1 MEPLKIYLA
10 DLTYDTLEGAADS
23 VFPLNIGF
31 VASYCI
37 SKFGSKVDITL
48 FKYIHELE
56 KAIHDSPPD
65 ILGLSNYVWNKRI
78 GKEMFKI
85 LSKENP
91 HALTVWGGPNF
102 PADMPSQQK
111 FMDENTE
118 VDIYVRIDGET
129 GFSNIVGKAL
139 ESNSKE
145 KIKNSVLD
153 SSVEGCVSRKK
164 NGDLQFS
171 IPVIRIND
179 LDEIPSPYT
188 TGLMDKFFDGNLS
201 PMTQTNRGCPF
212 SCTFCTDGS
221 DEVRKINRFSLER
234 VKADL
239 DYIVKKI
246 PSNTH
251 SLYIS
256 DLNFGMYPRDKEIC
270 RYISEMKKKYN
281 YPLKIDTNTGKNSKE
296 KIIDAIKVLDGSLQ
310 ILMSVQST
318 DSQILANV
326 RRDNISVDQM
336 IALAP
341 TIKESNLRTLC
352 EVIIGLP
359 GETYESHINTLR
371 DLVGA
376 RIDGIMVYTCMM
388 LDGSEMNIPEQR
400 EKWGLQTKYRILP
413 KDFTKLDNGKVV
425 LEIEEC
431 VISSKTLTF
440 DQYVELRSLAFILWI
455 TNIGIAYDGI
465 LKFLR
470 ENNIDVFELVYN
482 ILKNQNNSHPKIKN
496 AFESFRN
503 ATIDEL
509 WDSPKD
515 IEDHFQN
522 EVEYEK
528 LKRGEAGINVLQYHR
543 ALVTDGCMDEWT
555 EYVIENAYSLIKK
568 SKQFTNELEEQFI
581 DVSNFCRG
589 LVHNTLGKDRMFT
602 NKEFQFNYDIQKWLD
617 DENLTL
623 NNFKLSKSYKLIFKL
638 NENQISSVKD
648 ELEKCGNTTAG
659 KGQALKQIPIQ
670 LLWRNPVLVN

>member
-23 VFPLNIGF
+23 VFPLNVGF

-65 ILGLSNYVWNKRI
+65 ILGLSNYIWNKRI

-85 LSKENP
+85 LSQENP
-91 HALTVWGGPNF
+91 NALTVWGGPNF

-118 VDIYVRIDGET
+118 VDIYVQIDGET
-129 GFSNIVGKAL
+129 GFSNIVEKAL

-145 KIKNSVLD
+145 KIKNNVLD

-171 IPVIRIND
+171 IPVIRIHD
-179 LDEIPSPYT
+179 LDEIPSPYEM
-188 TGLMDKFFDGNLS
+188 GLMDKFFDGNLS

-221 DEVRKINRFSLER
+221 DYVQKINRFSLER
-234 VKADL
+234 VKSDL
-239 DYIVKKI
+239 DYIVKKV
-246 PSNTH
+246 PDNTH
-251 SLYIS
+251 TLYIS

-270 RYISEMKKKYN
+270 SYISDLKKKYN

-296 KIIDAIKVLDGSLQ
+296 KIIDAIKVLDGSLSM
-310 ILMSVQST
+310 LMSVQST
-318 DSQILANV
+318 DSQILTNV

-336 IALAP
+336 LGLAP
-341 TIKESNLRTLC
+341 TIKEANLRTLC

-376 RIDGIMVYTCMM
+376 RIDGIMVYTCIM
-388 LDGSEMNIPEQR
+388 LDGSEMNTPEQR

-413 KDFTKLDNGKVV
+413 KDFTRLNNGKVV

-431 VISSKTLTF
+431 VIGSNTLTF

-482 ILKNQNNSHPKIKN
+482 ILKNQNNSHSKIQN

-528 LKRGEAGINVLQYHR
+528 LQRGEAGINVLQYHR

-555 EYVIENAYSLIKK
+555 EYVIENAHSLIKK

-623 NNFKLSKSYKLIFKL
+623 DNLKLSKSRKLIFKL
-638 NENQISSVKD
+638 NENQITSVKD
-648 ELEKCGNTTAG
+648 ELEKCGDTTAG
-659 KGQALKQIPIQ
+659 KGQALKQIPIH

>member
-1 MEPLKIYLA
+1 MESLKIYLG
-10 DLTYDTLEGAADS
+10 DLTYDTVTVANE
-23 VFPLNIGF
+23 VFPLNVGF

-37 SKFGSKVDITL
+37 AKFGSKVDIIL
-48 FKYIHELE
+48 FKYIDELE

-65 ILGLSNYVWNKRI
+65 IMGLSNYCWNKRI

-85 LSKENP
+85 LSQENP

-102 PADMPSQQK
+102 PADMSSQQK

-118 VDIYVRIDGET
+118 VDIYVPIDGET
-129 GFSNIVGKAL
+129 GFSNIVKKAL

-145 KIKNSVLD
+145 NIKNNILD
-153 SSVEGCVSRKK
+153 SLIEGCISRKK
-164 NGDLQFS
+164 DGNLQFN
-171 IPVIRIND
+171 IPVIRINN
-179 LDEIPSPYT
+179 LDEIPSPYEM
-188 TGLMDKFFDGNLS
+188 GLMDKFFDGKLS

-221 DEVRKINRFSLER
+221 DSVKQINRFSLER
-234 VKADL
+234 VKSDL
-239 DYIVKKI
+239 DYIVKKV
-246 PSNTH
+246 PTNTH
-251 SLYIS
+251 SLYVS

-270 RYISEMKKKYN
+270 RYISEIKKQYN
-281 YPLKIDTNTGKNSKE
+281 YPLQIQTNTGKNSKE
-296 KIIDAIKVLDGSLQ
+296 KIIDAIKQLDGSLQ

-318 DSQILANV
+318 DSKVLTNV

-336 IALAP
+336 MALAP
-341 TIKESNLRTLC
+341 AIKESNLRTLC

-371 DLVGA
+371 DLVHA
-376 RIDGIMVYTCMM
+376 RIDGIMAYTCMM
-388 LDGSEMNIPEQR
+388 LDGSEMNIPEHR
-400 EKWGLQTKYRILP
+400 EKWGLQTKFRILP
-413 KDFTKLDNGKVV
+413 KDFTKLDSGKVV

-431 VISSKTLTF
+431 VIGSKTLTF
-440 DQYVELRSLAFILWI
+440 DQYVELRLLAFILWI

-470 ENNIDVFELVYN
+470 ENNIDVFELFYQ
-482 ILKNQNNSHPKIKN
+482 ILKNENNSHSKVKN
-496 AFESFRN
+496 AFKSYRD

-515 IEDHFQN
+515 IEDYFQN

-528 LKRGEAGINVLQYHR
+528 LLRGEAGINVLQYHR
-543 ALVTDGCMDEWT
+543 ALVTDECMDEWT
-555 EYVIENAYSLIKK
+555 EYVIQTAYSLIKQ
-568 SKQFTNELEEQFI
+568 SKQFTNKLEEQFLDI
-581 DVSNFCRG
+581 SNFCRG
-589 LVHNTLGKDRMFT
+589 LIHNTLGKDRMLT

-623 NNFKLSKSYKLIFKL
+623 NNFKLLKPHKLIFKL
-638 NENQISSVKD
+638 SENQVSVVKD
-648 ELEKCGNTTAG
+648 ELEKFGETTIG
-659 KGQALKQIPIQ
+659 KGQALKQIPLHI
-670 LLWRNPVLVN
+670 LWRHPVLIN